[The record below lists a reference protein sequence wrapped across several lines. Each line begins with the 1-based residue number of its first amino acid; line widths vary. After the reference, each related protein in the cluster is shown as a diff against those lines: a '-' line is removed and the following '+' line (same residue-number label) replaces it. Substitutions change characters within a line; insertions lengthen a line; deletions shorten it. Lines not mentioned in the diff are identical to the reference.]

1 MKKSELQSVVKELNQ
16 KLWLDPPIKINQ
28 KKDELIAALRER
40 SGLIL
45 WQSNID
51 LRDTFTEETAEILD
65 KITNMTDYI
74 IQKLFDGLKLIVN
87 DNDGLIEEEGDFANI
102 EVIFH
107 KPLTKKEI
115 NSVVDLAYKLGF
127 ALKQNSDVKIT
138 FRTQNSF

>member
-51 LRDTFTEETAEILD
+51 LRDTFTEETMEILD

-87 DNDGLIEEEGDFANI
+87 DNDGLIEEEGDFTNI

-127 ALKQNSDVKIT
+127 AMKQNSDIKIT